1 MILLR
6 PLLLLLHLKNLNK
19 IKSCILNMWRQEACW
34 HLKTENATTAGNRC
48 LRKFKAQLSPRVS
61 GSIEKQDLETFASL
75 NERVLL
81 QKNTFTFCRPAK
93 SSTVSYFYQRII
105 YLINFCCRM
114 QRRSIHQ
121 QLGLHVSVV
130 WFSNSEARICFDTY
144 CKLILG
150 LLWSIIKA

>member
-1 MILLR
+1 M
-6 PLLLLLHLKNLNK
+6 HLKHVKARSMLASQNLTIPTAAN
-19 IKSCILNMWRQEACW
+19 
-34 HLKTENATTAGNRC
+34 AGNRC
-48 LRKFKAQLSPRVS
+48 LRKFKAKLSPRAS

-75 NERVLL
+75 NGRVLL

-93 SSTVSYFYQRII
+93 SSTVSYFYQQII

-150 LLWSIIKA
+150 LL